1 MNLVFLGPPG
11 AGKGT
16 QAEFVCER
24 YGIAH
29 ISTGDMLRA
38 EIRRGTPLG
47 LRAKANIDAGELVPD
62 DVVVGMVKNRIAEP
76 DCEKGFLLDGFPRT
90 IAQAEALDG
99 ITRIDRAVN
108 IDVPAEV
115 LVKRIAGRRMCRGC
129 GAVFH
134 VSSYSGLTCDKC
146 GAELYIR
153 DDDREETVKNRIA
166 VYEAST
172 APLIGYYADKG
183 LLATVAGDTGME
195 SVTAAIFEVLG

>member
-16 QAEFVCER
+16 QAKFVSER

-38 EIRRGTPLG
+38 EIRGGTPLG
-47 LRAKANIDAGELVPD
+47 LAAKAMIDAGELVPD

-76 DCEKGFLLDGFPRT
+76 DCKNGFLLDGFPRT
-90 IAQAEALDG
+90 LAQAAALDV
-99 ITRIDRAVN
+99 ITHIDRAVN
-108 IDVPAEV
+108 ISVPADV
-115 LVKRIAGRRMCRGC
+115 LVARIAGRRMCRSC
-129 GAVFH
+129 GAVFQI
-134 VSSYSGLTCDKC
+134 STYSEPTCDRC
-146 GAELYIR
+146 GGELYIR
-153 DDDREETVKNRIA
+153 DDDREETVKNRIV

-183 LLATVAGDTGME
+183 VLATVRGDVDME
-195 SVTAAIFEVLG
+195 AVTAAIFEVLG